1 MGSPSKTTDLP
12 AQMSDD
18 WIDYI
23 TNKLTKDS
31 KTKKL
36 GDKLEEVR
44 LSNPDLI
51 KKYVSAVDQATG
63 ELNFLKL
70 KSY

>member
-1 MGSPSKTTDLP
+1 
-12 AQMSDD
+12 MSDD
-18 WIDYI
+18 WIDYVA
-23 TNKLTKDS
+23 NKLTKDS

>member
-1 MGSPSKTTDLP
+1 MKIYANYFFADPFVTL
-12 AQMSDD
+12 
-18 WIDYI
+18 
-23 TNKLTKDS
+23 N
-31 KTKKL
+31 L

-51 KKYVSAVDQATG
+51 KKYVLAVDQATG
-63 ELNFLKL
+63 EINFLKL